1 MYSPA
6 AHAPAAMPRKAC
18 FVTAG
23 LYHYAPAPY
32 APRRYG
38 KARSMAAALA
48 AYSPAIRAAYMA
60 AQWGRIA
67 NGARPNWPNG
77 RGAI

>member
-1 MYSPA
+1 MYAPTRP
-6 AHAPAAMPRKAC
+6 APAAYPAAAA
-18 FVTAG
+18 FVRPG